1 MSQQYQVLA
10 RKYRPKNFH
19 ELVGQS
25 HVSKALINAIDHNR
39 LHHAYLFTGT
49 RGVGKTTIARIL
61 SKCLN
66 CETGVTSTPCG
77 VCSSCVAIDQGRYID
92 LIEIDAASRTKVED
106 TRELID
112 NVAYAPTQGRY
123 KVYLIDEV
131 HMLSTHSFNA
141 LLKTLEEPPAHVKF
155 LLATTDPQKLPITI
169 ISRCLQFV
177 LRPLPQQ
184 AISEHLANLLTLEGV
199 NYTQPALWQLAN
211 AAKGSLRDALSLTDQ
226 AIAFGEGTLTDET
239 VNDMLGLI
247 DSADLVSLLLDIYQ
261 GNTEAVSA
269 HIEQMRAQ
277 MVDAGSMFDGLAE
290 LLHQIAM
297 LQLLPNVA
305 LNVNDK
311 QANQI
316 KRLASIIGPDV
327 LQLYYQIVI
336 QGREQIKLANTPLQ
350 ALEMC
355 LLRLL
360 AFRPLAINEVPMPTA
375 MPTQAQPDNTVSI
388 PQPQSDLQPQSE
400 NSSSEIEPQSGLRN
414 DNESEMGTELQS
426 VNEPESE
433 AENFNLQDD
442 VIEDTDLIET
452 VEDSNQPNTLTFDQ
466 QPAESTIEHN
476 DSVIEDSDNG
486 FDNALPDLTSDVQID
501 PETEMPN
508 QKEISTPSQADS
520 ERQSIT
526 VQGTNVHP
534 DTIIEAEVNTIQG
547 KDSIKTE
554 NNNSDSHSN
563 FELNTL
569 FETKSGLKSPVSHN
583 KADTIPSEDAKSSG
597 IISEQQSSIKLNETN
612 VNQDQSISTSTLN
625 HPAENEKISKFSAE
639 DPRSLLKCAPVEL
652 IGEWTPEKWDYWLQ
666 TARESGT
673 LAYDQLAMARQ
684 GVMTG
689 QISGKSVF
697 KVAFD
702 TKNMHSIFN
711 HLANHLGD
719 QFGAEVSIEVDTL
732 LASNYE
738 DLLPQNRQK
747 LREVKAKDSAK
758 ELIIQSPVM
767 QRLIHDSKGEIT
779 HLRLLDDTE

>member
-19 ELVGQS
+19 ELVGQT

-77 VCSSCVAIDQGRYID
+77 VCSSCVAIDQGRFID

-112 NVAYAPTQGRY
+112 NVPYAPTQGRY

-141 LLKTLEEPPAHVKF
+141 LLKTLEEPPSHVKF

-184 AISEHLANLLTLEGV
+184 ALSDHIANLLTQEGIAF
-199 NYTQPALWQLAN
+199 TQPALWQLAN
-211 AAKGSLRDALSLTDQ
+211 AAKGSVRDALSLTDQ
-226 AIAFGEGTLTDET
+226 AIAFGQGALTDET

-247 DSADLVSLLLDIYQ
+247 DNADLVQLLLDIYQ
-261 GNTEAVSA
+261 GDTESVSA

-297 LQLLPNVA
+297 VQLLPSVA

-311 QANQI
+311 QADQI
-316 KRLASIIGPDV
+316 KQLANIISADV
-327 LQLYYQIVI
+327 LQLYYQIII

-360 AFRPLAINEVPMPTA
+360 AFRPLAINEVPTP
-375 MPTQAQPDNTVSI
+375 TVSDSSPI
-388 PQPQSDLQPQSE
+388 AVAESTNQAATSQQAEPEVEVSDPKPLAQE
-400 NSSSEIEPQSGLRN
+400 MNADITNE
-414 DNESEMGTELQS
+414 DNESALA
-426 VNEPESE
+426 V
-433 AENFNLQDD
+433 
-442 VIEDTDLIET
+442 ET
-452 VEDSNQPNTLTFDQ
+452 
-466 QPAESTIEHN
+466 
-476 DSVIEDSDNG
+476 
-486 FDNALPDLTSDVQID
+486 
-501 PETEMPN
+501 
-508 QKEISTPSQADS
+508 
-520 ERQSIT
+520 
-526 VQGTNVHP
+526 
-534 DTIIEAEVNTIQG
+534 EAEVATNTETAIDAPAP
-547 KDSIKTE
+547 DSLVANSIDQTDNYEDNLNYVSSLDSGSGQVE
-554 NNNSDSHSN
+554 NNLPNLEDSAKSNTDNIDFESDSQ
-563 FELNTL
+563 LNPL
-569 FETKSGLKSPVSHN
+569 FTDQSHLKSPVSHN
-583 KADTIPSEDAKSSG
+583 NTDSIQSVDAESDGITIEQQAFLETNENPSEPSQALSTSPT
-597 IISEQQSSIKLNETN
+597 EQSSKSEINSPLS
-612 VNQDQSISTSTLN
+612 D
-625 HPAENEKISKFSAE
+625 E

-652 IGEWTPEKWDYWLQ
+652 VGEWTPEKWDYWLQ
-666 TARESGT
+666 TARESGA

-689 QISGKSVF
+689 EISGESVF

-702 TKNMHSIFN
+702 TKNMQSIFK
-711 HLANHLGD
+711 HLANHLNQ
-719 QFGAEVSIEVDTL
+719 QFGAQVSIAVDTSL
-732 LASNYE
+732 NSDNE
-738 DLLPQNRQK
+738 DFLPQNRQK
-747 LREVKAKDSAK
+747 LREVKAKDYAK
-758 ELIIQSPVM
+758 QLLTNSPVM
-767 QRLIHDSKGEIT
+767 QRLIHDFKGEIVN
-779 HLRLLDDTE
+779 LKLLTDVE

>member
-19 ELVGQS
+19 ELVGQT
-25 HVSKALINAIDHNR
+25 HVPKALINAIDHNR

-77 VCSSCVAIDQGRYID
+77 VCSSCVAIDQGRFID

-112 NVAYAPTQGRY
+112 NVPYAPTQGRY

-141 LLKTLEEPPAHVKF
+141 LLKTLEEPPSHVKF

-184 AISEHLANLLTLEGV
+184 ALSDHIANLLTQEGIAF
-199 NYTQPALWQLAN
+199 TQPALWQLAN
-211 AAKGSLRDALSLTDQ
+211 AAKGSVRDALSLTDQ
-226 AIAFGEGTLTDET
+226 AIAFGQGALTDET

-247 DSADLVSLLLDIYQ
+247 DNADLVQLLLDIYQ
-261 GNTEAVSA
+261 GDTESVSA

-297 LQLLPNVA
+297 VQLLPSVA

-311 QANQI
+311 QAHQI
-316 KRLASIIGPDV
+316 KQLANIISADV
-327 LQLYYQIVI
+327 LQLYYQIII

-360 AFRPLAINEVPMPTA
+360 AFRPLAINEVPTP
-375 MPTQAQPDNTVSI
+375 TVSDSPPI
-388 PQPQSDLQPQSE
+388 TVAE
-400 NSSSEIEPQSGLRN
+400 SSSQAATSQQAEPEAEVSDPKPLAEEMSADITNG
-414 DNESEMGTELQS
+414 DNESALA
-426 VNEPESE
+426 V
-433 AENFNLQDD
+433 
-442 VIEDTDLIET
+442 ET
-452 VEDSNQPNTLTFDQ
+452 
-466 QPAESTIEHN
+466 
-476 DSVIEDSDNG
+476 
-486 FDNALPDLTSDVQID
+486 
-501 PETEMPN
+501 
-508 QKEISTPSQADS
+508 
-520 ERQSIT
+520 
-526 VQGTNVHP
+526 
-534 DTIIEAEVNTIQG
+534 EAEVPTNTEMAIDAPTPDSLVA
-547 KDSIKTE
+547 DSIDQTE
-554 NNNSDSHSN
+554 NYEDNLNYVSSLDSGSGQVENNLPNLEDSAKSNTDNIDFESDSQ
-563 FELNTL
+563 LNPL
-569 FETKSGLKSPVSHN
+569 FTDQSHLKSPVSHN
-583 KADTIPSEDAKSSG
+583 NTDSIQSVDAESDGITIEQQAFLETNENPSEPSQA
-597 IISEQQSSIKLNETN
+597 L
-612 VNQDQSISTSTLN
+612 STSPPELS
-625 HPAENEKISKFSAE
+625 SKSEINSPLSDE

-652 IGEWTPEKWDYWLQ
+652 VGEWTPEKWDYWLQ
-666 TARESGT
+666 TARESGA

-689 QISGKSVF
+689 EISGESVF

-702 TKNMHSIFN
+702 TKNMQSIFK
-711 HLANHLGD
+711 HLANHLNQ
-719 QFGAEVSIEVDTL
+719 QFGAQVSIAVDTSL
-732 LASNYE
+732 NSGNE
-738 DLLPQNRQK
+738 DFLPQNRQK
-747 LREVKAKDSAK
+747 LREVKAKDYAK
-758 ELIIQSPVM
+758 QLLTNSPVM
-767 QRLIHDSKGEIT
+767 QRLIHDFKGEIVN
-779 HLRLLDDTE
+779 LKLLTDVE

>member
-66 CETGVTSTPCG
+66 CETGITSTPCG
-77 VCSSCVAIDQGRYID
+77 VCSSCVAIDQGRFID

-112 NVAYAPTQGRY
+112 NVPYAPTQGRF

-141 LLKTLEEPPAHVKF
+141 LLKTLEEPPSHVKF

-184 AISEHLANLLTLEGV
+184 AITDHLSHLLTLEGV
-199 NYTQPALWQLAN
+199 DYTQPALWQLAN
-211 AAKGSLRDALSLTDQ
+211 AAKGSVRDALSLTDQ
-226 AIAFGEGTLTDET
+226 AIAFGQGQLTDET

-311 QANQI
+311 QAEQI
-316 KRLASIIGPDV
+316 NRLAHTIGSDV

-360 AFRPLAINEVPMPTA
+360 AFRPLAVNEVPI
-375 MPTQAQPDNTVSI
+375 V
-388 PQPQSDLQPQSE
+388 PQSQP
-400 NSSSEIEPQSGLRN
+400 
-414 DNESEMGTELQS
+414 
-426 VNEPESE
+426 V
-433 AENFNLQDD
+433 A
-442 VIEDTDLIET
+442 
-452 VEDSNQPNTLTFDQ
+452 
-466 QPAESTIEHN
+466 
-476 DSVIEDSDNG
+476 
-486 FDNALPDLTSDVQID
+486 
-501 PETEMPN
+501 
-508 QKEISTPSQADS
+508 
-520 ERQSIT
+520 
-526 VQGTNVHP
+526 
-534 DTIIEAEVNTIQG
+534 
-547 KDSIKTE
+547 
-554 NNNSDSHSN
+554 NSDSLSN
-563 FELNTL
+563 NSTVDSAATVPSNSTDLEADTLNTDSTDNIENTDINEDDEFGSQL
-569 FETKSGLKSPVSHN
+569 VEPQQEQSSQSSVGSVELISDIDITNNRPENDYQSFDQDKNIKDGSTSALPSSGTVTAN
-583 KADTIPSEDAKSSG
+583 FDNENEQKSSG
-597 IISEQQSSIKLNETN
+597 IEQKNEQLSEEQNSGSVSELATSPLSVSENDLQSPPSQTSTDIFDSNLDDIKSVSENADVGGIKLEQQALEKS
-612 VNQDQSISTSTLN
+612 NQLKATTEPEQIP
-625 HPAENEKISKFSAE
+625 PASE
-639 DPRSLLKCAPVEL
+639 DPRSLLKCTPVEL
-652 IGEWTPEKWDYWLQ
+652 VGEWSPEKWDYWLQ
-666 TARESGT
+666 TARDSGA
-673 LAYDQLAMARQ
+673 LAFDQLAMARQ

-689 QISGKSVF
+689 QISGQSVF

-702 TKNMHSIFN
+702 TKNMQGIFR
-711 HLANHLGD
+711 HLADHLGE
-719 QFGAEVSIEVDTL
+719 QFGAEVSIAVDTSL
-732 LASNYE
+732 NSDCE
-738 DLLPQNRQK
+738 DLLPQSRQK
-747 LREVKAKDSAK
+747 QREVNAKNLAK
-758 ELIIQSPVM
+758 NLIIKSPVM
-767 QRLIHDSKGEIT
+767 QRLIHDSKGQIS
-779 HLRLLDDTE
+779 HLKLLDDTE

>member
-1 MSQQYQVLA
+1 MTQQYQVLA

-66 CETGVTSTPCG
+66 CETGITSTPCG
-77 VCSSCVAIDQGRYID
+77 VCSSCVAIDQGRFID

-112 NVAYAPTQGRY
+112 NVPYAPTQGRY

-141 LLKTLEEPPAHVKF
+141 LLKTLEEPPSHVKF

-184 AISEHLANLLTLEGV
+184 ALSDHIANLLTQEGITF
-199 NYTQPALWQLAN
+199 TQPALWQLAN
-211 AAKGSLRDALSLTDQ
+211 AAKGSVRDALSLTDQ
-226 AIAFGEGTLTDET
+226 AIAFGQGALTDET

-247 DSADLVSLLLDIYQ
+247 DNADLVQLLLDIYQ
-261 GNTEAVSA
+261 GETELVSA

-297 LQLLPNVA
+297 AQLLPNVA

-311 QANQI
+311 QAAQI
-316 KRLASIIGPDV
+316 QQLANTISADV
-327 LQLYYQIVI
+327 LQLYYQIII

-360 AFRPLAINEVPMPTA
+360 AFRPLAINEVPTTSNPQPVLTVTPETA
-375 MPTQAQPDNTVSI
+375 EPQQARPDNFDQKAADQDVGVDTGIDNVQANKSSEKPEADTAIETEMEVSTNTDLAADPSTTQSLASNNVTQAENQADNSNNPGSESGGMENNFQELDSSTDDINSESDS
-388 PQPQSDLQPQSE
+388 QLSALFTDKSDLK
-400 NSSSEIEPQSGLRN
+400 SSASYN
-414 DNESEMGTELQS
+414 NT
-426 VNEPESE
+426 
-433 AENFNLQDD
+433 D
-442 VIEDTDLIET
+442 VIESVDTKSEGITIEQQESFETSEPHSDQSQDLPPSQI
-452 VEDSNQPNTLTFDQ
+452 D
-466 QPAESTIEHN
+466 QPAKS
-476 DSVIEDSDNG
+476 
-486 FDNALPDLTSDVQID
+486 
-501 PETEMPN
+501 
-508 QKEISTPSQADS
+508 EINPQLSAD
-520 ERQSIT
+520 
-526 VQGTNVHP
+526 
-534 DTIIEAEVNTIQG
+534 
-547 KDSIKTE
+547 
-554 NNNSDSHSN
+554 
-563 FELNTL
+563 
-569 FETKSGLKSPVSHN
+569 
-583 KADTIPSEDAKSSG
+583 
-597 IISEQQSSIKLNETN
+597 
-612 VNQDQSISTSTLN
+612 
-625 HPAENEKISKFSAE
+625 
-639 DPRSLLKCAPVEL
+639 DPRLLLKCAPIEL
-652 IGEWTPEKWDYWLQ
+652 VGQWTPEKWDYWLQ
-666 TARESGT
+666 TARESGA

-689 QISGKSVF
+689 EISGESVF

-702 TKNMHSIFN
+702 TKNMQSIFK
-711 HLANHLGD
+711 HLANHLD
-719 QFGAEVSIEVDTL
+719 QQFGAQVSIAVDTSL
-732 LASNYE
+732 NSDNE
-738 DLLPQNRQK
+738 GLLPQNRQK
-747 LREVKAKDSAK
+747 LREVQAKDYAK
-758 ELIIQSPVM
+758 QLLTQSPVM
-767 QRLIHDSKGEIT
+767 QSLIHDFKGEIVN
-779 HLRLLDDTE
+779 LKLLTDTE

>member
-19 ELVGQS
+19 ELVGQT

-77 VCSSCVAIDQGRYID
+77 VCSSCVAIDQGRFID
-92 LIEIDAASRTKVED
+92 LIEIDAASSTKVED

-112 NVAYAPTQGRY
+112 NVPYAPTQGRY

-141 LLKTLEEPPAHVKF
+141 LLKTLEEPPSHVKF

-184 AISEHLANLLTLEGV
+184 ALSDHIANLLTQEGIAF
-199 NYTQPALWQLAN
+199 TQPALWQLAN
-211 AAKGSLRDALSLTDQ
+211 AAKGSVRDALSLTDQ
-226 AIAFGEGTLTDET
+226 AIAFGQGALTDET

-247 DSADLVSLLLDIYQ
+247 DNVDLVQLLLDIYQ
-261 GNTEAVSA
+261 GDTESVSA

-297 LQLLPNVA
+297 VQLLPSVA

-311 QANQI
+311 QAHQI
-316 KRLASIIGPDV
+316 KQLANIISADV
-327 LQLYYQIVI
+327 LQLYYQIII

-360 AFRPLAINEVPMPTA
+360 AFRPLAINEVPTP
-375 MPTQAQPDNTVSI
+375 TVSDSPPI
-388 PQPQSDLQPQSE
+388 TVAE
-400 NSSSEIEPQSGLRN
+400 SSSQAATSQQAEPEAEVSDPKPLAEEMSADITNG
-414 DNESEMGTELQS
+414 DNESALA
-426 VNEPESE
+426 V
-433 AENFNLQDD
+433 
-442 VIEDTDLIET
+442 ET
-452 VEDSNQPNTLTFDQ
+452 
-466 QPAESTIEHN
+466 
-476 DSVIEDSDNG
+476 
-486 FDNALPDLTSDVQID
+486 
-501 PETEMPN
+501 
-508 QKEISTPSQADS
+508 
-520 ERQSIT
+520 
-526 VQGTNVHP
+526 
-534 DTIIEAEVNTIQG
+534 EAEVPTNTEMAIDAPTPDSLVA
-547 KDSIKTE
+547 DSIDQTE
-554 NNNSDSHSN
+554 NYEDNLNYVSSLDSGSGQVENNLPNLEDSAKSNTDNIDFESDSQ
-563 FELNTL
+563 LNPL
-569 FETKSGLKSPVSHN
+569 FTDQSHLKSPVSHN
-583 KADTIPSEDAKSSG
+583 NTDSIQSVDAESDGITIEQQAFLETNENPSEPSQALSTSPP
-597 IISEQQSSIKLNETN
+597 EQSSKSEINSPLS
-612 VNQDQSISTSTLN
+612 D
-625 HPAENEKISKFSAE
+625 E

-652 IGEWTPEKWDYWLQ
+652 VGEWTPEKWDYWLQ
-666 TARESGT
+666 TARESGA

-689 QISGKSVF
+689 EISGESVF

-702 TKNMHSIFN
+702 TKNMQSIFK
-711 HLANHLGD
+711 HLANHLNQ
-719 QFGAEVSIEVDTL
+719 QFGAQVSIAVDTSL
-732 LASNYE
+732 NSGNE
-738 DLLPQNRQK
+738 DFLPQNRQK
-747 LREVKAKDSAK
+747 LREVKAKDYAK
-758 ELIIQSPVM
+758 QLLTNSPVM
-767 QRLIHDSKGEIT
+767 QRLIHDFKGEIVN
-779 HLRLLDDTE
+779 LKLLTDVE

>member
-19 ELVGQS
+19 ELVGQT

-66 CETGVTSTPCG
+66 CETGITSTPCG
-77 VCSSCVAIDQGRYID
+77 VCSSCVAIDQGRFID

-112 NVAYAPTQGRY
+112 NVPYAPTQGRY

-141 LLKTLEEPPAHVKF
+141 LLKTLEEPPSHVKF

-184 AISEHLANLLTLEGV
+184 ALSDHIANLLTQEGIAF
-199 NYTQPALWQLAN
+199 TQPALWQLAN
-211 AAKGSLRDALSLTDQ
+211 AAKGSVRDALSLTDQ
-226 AIAFGEGTLTDET
+226 AIAFGQGALTDET

-247 DSADLVSLLLDIYQ
+247 DNADLVQLLLDIYQ
-261 GNTEAVSA
+261 GDTESVSA

-297 LQLLPNVA
+297 VQLLPSVA

-311 QANQI
+311 QADQI
-316 KRLASIIGPDV
+316 KQLANIISADV
-327 LQLYYQIVI
+327 LQLYYQIII

-360 AFRPLAINEVPMPTA
+360 AFRPLAINEVPTPKVSDS
-375 MPTQAQPDNTVSI
+375 PPITVS
-388 PQPQSDLQPQSE
+388 E
-400 NSSSEIEPQSGLRN
+400 SSSQVATSQQAEPEVEVFDPKPMAEEMN
-414 DNESEMGTELQS
+414 ADITNEDNESALA
-426 VNEPESE
+426 V
-433 AENFNLQDD
+433 
-442 VIEDTDLIET
+442 ET
-452 VEDSNQPNTLTFDQ
+452 
-466 QPAESTIEHN
+466 
-476 DSVIEDSDNG
+476 
-486 FDNALPDLTSDVQID
+486 
-501 PETEMPN
+501 
-508 QKEISTPSQADS
+508 
-520 ERQSIT
+520 
-526 VQGTNVHP
+526 
-534 DTIIEAEVNTIQG
+534 EAEVAIDTQMPIDAPTPG
-547 KDSIKTE
+547 SLVADSINQIDNYEDNLNYVSSLDSGSGQVE
-554 NNNSDSHSN
+554 NDLPNLEDSAKSNTDNIEFESDSQ
-563 FELNTL
+563 LNPL
-569 FETKSGLKSPVSHN
+569 FTDQSHLKSPVSHN
-583 KADTIPSEDAKSSG
+583 NTDSIQSVDAESDGITIEQQAFLETNEDPSEPSQALSTSPT
-597 IISEQQSSIKLNETN
+597 EQSSKSEINSPLS
-612 VNQDQSISTSTLN
+612 D
-625 HPAENEKISKFSAE
+625 E

-652 IGEWTPEKWDYWLQ
+652 VGEWTPEKWDYWLQ
-666 TARESGT
+666 TARESGA

-689 QISGKSVF
+689 EISGESVF

-702 TKNMHSIFN
+702 TKNMQSIFK
-711 HLANHLGD
+711 HLANHLNQ
-719 QFGAEVSIEVDTL
+719 QFGAQVSIAVDTSL
-732 LASNYE
+732 NSDNE
-738 DLLPQNRQK
+738 DFLPQNRQK
-747 LREVKAKDSAK
+747 LREVKAKDYAK
-758 ELIIQSPVM
+758 QLLTNSPVM
-767 QRLIHDSKGEIT
+767 QRLLHDFKGEIVN
-779 HLRLLDDTE
+779 LKLLTDVE

>member
-19 ELVGQS
+19 ELVGQT

-77 VCSSCVAIDQGRYID
+77 VCSSCVAIDQGRFID

-112 NVAYAPTQGRY
+112 NVPYAPTQGRY

-141 LLKTLEEPPAHVKF
+141 LLKTLEEPPSHVKF

-184 AISEHLANLLTLEGV
+184 ALSDHIANLLTQEGIAF
-199 NYTQPALWQLAN
+199 TQPALWQLAN
-211 AAKGSLRDALSLTDQ
+211 AAKGSVRDALSLTDQ
-226 AIAFGEGTLTDET
+226 AIAFGQGALTDET

-247 DSADLVSLLLDIYQ
+247 DNADLVQLLLDIYQ
-261 GNTEAVSA
+261 GDTESVSA

-297 LQLLPNVA
+297 VQLLPSVT

-311 QANQI
+311 QADQI
-316 KRLASIIGPDV
+316 KQLANIISADV
-327 LQLYYQIVI
+327 LQLYYQIII

-360 AFRPLAINEVPMPTA
+360 AFRPLAINEVPTP
-375 MPTQAQPDNTVSI
+375 TVS
-388 PQPQSDLQPQSE
+388 
-400 NSSSEIEPQSGLRN
+400 
-414 DNESEMGTELQS
+414 
-426 VNEPESE
+426 
-433 AENFNLQDD
+433 
-442 VIEDTDLIET
+442 
-452 VEDSNQPNTLTFDQ
+452 DS
-466 QPAESTIEHN
+466 
-476 DSVIEDSDNG
+476 
-486 FDNALPDLTSDVQID
+486 
-501 PETEMPN
+501 
-508 QKEISTPSQADS
+508 
-520 ERQSIT
+520 QSIT
-526 VQGTNVHP
+526 VAESSNQEATSQHAEP
-534 DTIIEAEVNTIQG
+534 EAEVSNPKPMAQEMNADITNEDNESALAVKTEAEVAFDTQMAIDAPTPNSLVA
-547 KDSIKTE
+547 DSIDQTDNYEDNLNYVSSLDSGSGQVEKNLPNLEDSAKSNTDNIDFE
-554 NNNSDSHSN
+554 SDSQ
-563 FELNTL
+563 LNPL
-569 FETKSGLKSPVSHN
+569 FTDQSHLKSPVSHN
-583 KADTIPSEDAKSSG
+583 NTDSIQSVDAESDSITIEQQAFLETNEKPSEPSQAVSTSPT
-597 IISEQQSSIKLNETN
+597 EQSSKSEINSPLS
-612 VNQDQSISTSTLN
+612 D
-625 HPAENEKISKFSAE
+625 E

-652 IGEWTPEKWDYWLQ
+652 VGEWTPEKWDYWLQ
-666 TARESGT
+666 TARESGA

-689 QISGKSVF
+689 EISGESVF

-702 TKNMHSIFN
+702 TKNMQSIFK
-711 HLANHLGD
+711 HLANHLNQ
-719 QFGAEVSIEVDTL
+719 QFGAQVSIAVDTSL
-732 LASNYE
+732 NSDNE
-738 DLLPQNRQK
+738 DFLPQNRQK
-747 LREVKAKDSAK
+747 LREVKAKDYAK
-758 ELIIQSPVM
+758 QLLTNSPVM
-767 QRLIHDSKGEIT
+767 QRLIHDFKGEIVN
-779 HLRLLDDTE
+779 LKLLTDVE

>member
-1 MSQQYQVLA
+1 M
-10 RKYRPKNFH
+10 
-19 ELVGQS
+19 
-25 HVSKALINAIDHNR
+25 
-39 LHHAYLFTGT
+39 
-49 RGVGKTTIARIL
+49 
-61 SKCLN
+61 
-66 CETGVTSTPCG
+66 
-77 VCSSCVAIDQGRYID
+77 
-92 LIEIDAASRTKVED
+92 
-106 TRELID
+106 
-112 NVAYAPTQGRY
+112 
-123 KVYLIDEV
+123 
-131 HMLSTHSFNA
+131 
-141 LLKTLEEPPAHVKF
+141 
-155 LLATTDPQKLPITI
+155 
-169 ISRCLQFV
+169 
-177 LRPLPQQ
+177 
-184 AISEHLANLLTLEGV
+184 
-199 NYTQPALWQLAN
+199 
-211 AAKGSLRDALSLTDQ
+211 
-226 AIAFGEGTLTDET
+226 
-239 VNDMLGLI
+239 
-247 DSADLVSLLLDIYQ
+247 
-261 GNTEAVSA
+261 
-269 HIEQMRAQ
+269 
-277 MVDAGSMFDGLAE
+277 
-290 LLHQIAM
+290 
-297 LQLLPNVA
+297 
-305 LNVNDK
+305 
-311 QANQI
+311 
-316 KRLASIIGPDV
+316 
-327 LQLYYQIVI
+327 
-336 QGREQIKLANTPLQ
+336 
-350 ALEMC
+350 
-355 LLRLL
+355 
-360 AFRPLAINEVPMPTA
+360 
-375 MPTQAQPDNTVSI
+375 
-388 PQPQSDLQPQSE
+388 
-400 NSSSEIEPQSGLRN
+400 
-414 DNESEMGTELQS
+414 
-426 VNEPESE
+426 
-433 AENFNLQDD
+433 
-442 VIEDTDLIET
+442 
-452 VEDSNQPNTLTFDQ
+452 TFDQ

-569 FETKSGLKSPVSHN
+569 FETKSGLKSSVSHG

-597 IISEQQSSIKLNETN
+597 IISEQQASIELNETN

>member
-19 ELVGQS
+19 ELVGQT

-66 CETGVTSTPCG
+66 CETGITSTPCG
-77 VCSSCVAIDQGRYID
+77 VCSSCVAIDQGRFID

-112 NVAYAPTQGRY
+112 NVPYAPTQGRY

-141 LLKTLEEPPAHVKF
+141 LLKTLEEPPSHVKF

-184 AISEHLANLLTLEGV
+184 ALSDHIANLLTQEGIAF
-199 NYTQPALWQLAN
+199 TQPALWQLAN
-211 AAKGSLRDALSLTDQ
+211 AAKGSVRDALSLTDQ
-226 AIAFGEGTLTDET
+226 AIAFGQGALTDET

-247 DSADLVSLLLDIYQ
+247 DNADLVQLLLDIYQ
-261 GNTEAVSA
+261 GDTESVSA

-297 LQLLPNVA
+297 VQLLPSVA

-311 QANQI
+311 QADQI
-316 KRLASIIGPDV
+316 KQLANIISADV
-327 LQLYYQIVI
+327 LQLYYQIII

-360 AFRPLAINEVPMPTA
+360 AFRPLAINEVPTPKVSDS
-375 MPTQAQPDNTVSI
+375 PPITVS
-388 PQPQSDLQPQSE
+388 E
-400 NSSSEIEPQSGLRN
+400 SSSQVATSQQAEPEVEVFDPKPMAEEMN
-414 DNESEMGTELQS
+414 ADITNEDNESALA
-426 VNEPESE
+426 V
-433 AENFNLQDD
+433 
-442 VIEDTDLIET
+442 ET
-452 VEDSNQPNTLTFDQ
+452 
-466 QPAESTIEHN
+466 
-476 DSVIEDSDNG
+476 
-486 FDNALPDLTSDVQID
+486 
-501 PETEMPN
+501 
-508 QKEISTPSQADS
+508 
-520 ERQSIT
+520 
-526 VQGTNVHP
+526 
-534 DTIIEAEVNTIQG
+534 EAEVAIDTQMPIDAPTPG
-547 KDSIKTE
+547 SLVADSINQIDNYEDNLNYVSSLDSGSGQVE
-554 NNNSDSHSN
+554 NNLPNLEDSAKSNTDNIDFESDSQ
-563 FELNTL
+563 LNPL
-569 FETKSGLKSPVSHN
+569 FTDQSHLKSPVSHN
-583 KADTIPSEDAKSSG
+583 NTDSIQSVDAESDGITIEQQAFLETNEDPSEPSQALSTSPT
-597 IISEQQSSIKLNETN
+597 EQSSKSEINSPLS
-612 VNQDQSISTSTLN
+612 D
-625 HPAENEKISKFSAE
+625 E

-652 IGEWTPEKWDYWLQ
+652 VGEWTPEKWDYWLQ
-666 TARESGT
+666 TARESGA

-689 QISGKSVF
+689 EISGESVF

-702 TKNMHSIFN
+702 TKNMQSIFK
-711 HLANHLGD
+711 HLANHLNQ
-719 QFGAEVSIEVDTL
+719 QFGAQVSIAVDTSL
-732 LASNYE
+732 NSDNE
-738 DLLPQNRQK
+738 DFLPQNRQK
-747 LREVKAKDSAK
+747 LREVKAKDYAK
-758 ELIIQSPVM
+758 QLLTNSPVM
-767 QRLIHDSKGEIT
+767 QRLLHDFKGEIVN
-779 HLRLLDDTE
+779 LKLLTDVE

>member
-1 MSQQYQVLA
+1 MPQQYQVLA

-77 VCSSCVAIDQGRYID
+77 VCSSCVAIDQGRFID

-112 NVAYAPTQGRY
+112 NVPYAPTQGRY

-184 AISEHLANLLTLEGV
+184 AISEHIGNLLTLEGI

-211 AAKGSLRDALSLTDQ
+211 AAKGSVRDALSLTDQ
-226 AIAFGEGTLTDET
+226 AIAFGQGELTDET

-247 DSADLVSLLLDIYQ
+247 DNADLVMLLLDIYH
-261 GNTEAVSA
+261 GNTEAVA
-269 HIEQMRAQ
+269 THIEQMRAQ

-290 LLHQIAM
+290 LLHQVAM

-305 LNVNDK
+305 LDVNDK
-311 QANQI
+311 QAEQI
-316 KRLASIIGPDV
+316 KHLANSIGADV
-327 LQLYYQIVI
+327 LQLYYQIVT

-360 AFRPLAINEVPMPTA
+360 AFRPLAINEVPIHSQTQTVLQSTDDKTLVDDTLEEQHPDTSQQVQSEHSTPNTSRLATTNEDEIDPPFIEDDSIAVSSELDIAVSDNTQINEVDTEDYGHNQKKAEQQSDFAEIVQGSESQPEFITKQQLSEPPTA
-375 MPTQAQPDNTVSI
+375 FNEMTESFALAEAEAREQESRQEVAIHPVTSKDKAGEDDS
-388 PQPQSDLQPQSE
+388 QS
-400 NSSSEIEPQSGLRN
+400 NSSSMPIPA
-414 DNESEMGTELQS
+414 SEVPLS
-426 VNEPESE
+426 P
-433 AENFNLQDD
+433 
-442 VIEDTDLIET
+442 I
-452 VEDSNQPNTLTFDQ
+452 
-466 QPAESTIEHN
+466 
-476 DSVIEDSDNG
+476 
-486 FDNALPDLTSDVQID
+486 
-501 PETEMPN
+501 
-508 QKEISTPSQADS
+508 AD
-520 ERQSIT
+520 
-526 VQGTNVHP
+526 
-534 DTIIEAEVNTIQG
+534 
-547 KDSIKTE
+547 
-554 NNNSDSHSN
+554 
-563 FELNTL
+563 
-569 FETKSGLKSPVSHN
+569 
-583 KADTIPSEDAKSSG
+583 
-597 IISEQQSSIKLNETN
+597 
-612 VNQDQSISTSTLN
+612 
-625 HPAENEKISKFSAE
+625 E
-639 DPRSLLKCAPVEL
+639 DPRILLKCPPMDLE
-652 IGEWTPEKWDYWLQ
+652 GDWTPEKWDYWLQ
-666 TARESGT
+666 SARESAT
-673 LAYDQLAMARQ
+673 LGHDQLAMARQ

-689 QISGKSVF
+689 SIAGKSVF

-702 TKNMHSIFN
+702 TKNMQSIFK
-711 HLANHLGD
+711 HLANHLGE
-719 QFGAEVSIEVDTL
+719 QFGAEVSIEVDPSLT
-732 LASNYE
+732 SDNE

-747 LREVKAKDSAK
+747 LRQIKAEDSAK
-758 ELIIQSPVM
+758 KLITQSLVM
-767 QRLIHDSKGEIT
+767 QRLIHDSRGEIV
-779 HLRLLDDTE
+779 HLRLLTDSD

>member
-19 ELVGQS
+19 ELVGQT

-77 VCSSCVAIDQGRYID
+77 VCSSCVAIDQGRFID

-112 NVAYAPTQGRY
+112 NVPYAPTQGRY

-141 LLKTLEEPPAHVKF
+141 LLKTLEEPPSHVKF

-184 AISEHLANLLTLEGV
+184 ALSDHIANLLTQEGIGF
-199 NYTQPALWQLAN
+199 TQPALWQLAN
-211 AAKGSLRDALSLTDQ
+211 AAKGSVRDALSLTDQ
-226 AIAFGEGTLTDET
+226 AIAFGQGALTDET

-247 DSADLVSLLLDIYQ
+247 DNADLVQLLLDIYQ
-261 GNTEAVSA
+261 GDTESVSA

-297 LQLLPNVA
+297 VQLLPSVA

-316 KRLASIIGPDV
+316 KQLANIISADV
-327 LQLYYQIVI
+327 LQLYYQIII

-360 AFRPLAINEVPMPTA
+360 AFRPLAINEVPTPTISDSQPITIVA
-375 MPTQAQPDNTVSI
+375 ESSNQVATSQQAEPETEAPD
-388 PQPQSDLQPQSE
+388 PKPLAE
-400 NSSSEIEPQSGLRN
+400 EINAEIHNQ
-414 DNESEMGTELQS
+414 DNESVLAVETEVEVAIDTEMAIDAPTPDSLVADSIDQTENYEDNLNYVSSLDSGSGQ
-426 VNEPESE
+426 V
-433 AENFNLQDD
+433 ENNLPN
-442 VIEDTDLIET
+442 L
-452 VEDSNQPNTLTFDQ
+452 EDSAKSNT
-466 QPAESTIEHN
+466 
-476 DSVIEDSDNG
+476 DN
-486 FDNALPDLTSDVQID
+486 ID
-501 PETEMPN
+501 FE
-508 QKEISTPSQADS
+508 
-520 ERQSIT
+520 
-526 VQGTNVHP
+526 
-534 DTIIEAEVNTIQG
+534 
-547 KDSIKTE
+547 
-554 NNNSDSHSN
+554 SDSQ
-563 FELNTL
+563 LNPL
-569 FETKSGLKSPVSHN
+569 FTDQSHLKSPVSHN
-583 KADTIPSEDAKSSG
+583 NTDSIQSVDAESDGITIEQQAFLETNETPSEPSQALSTSPT
-597 IISEQQSSIKLNETN
+597 EQSSKSEINSQLS
-612 VNQDQSISTSTLN
+612 D
-625 HPAENEKISKFSAE
+625 E

-652 IGEWTPEKWDYWLQ
+652 VGEWTPEKWDYWLQ
-666 TARESGT
+666 TARESGA

-689 QISGKSVF
+689 EISGESVF

-702 TKNMHSIFN
+702 TKNMQSIFK
-711 HLANHLGD
+711 HLASHLNQ
-719 QFGAEVSIEVDTL
+719 QFGAQVSIAVDTSL
-732 LASNYE
+732 NSDNE
-738 DLLPQNRQK
+738 DFLPQNRQK
-747 LREVKAKDSAK
+747 LREVKAKDYAK
-758 ELIIQSPVM
+758 QLLTNSPVM
-767 QRLIHDSKGEIT
+767 QRLIHDFKGEIVN
-779 HLRLLDDTE
+779 LKLLTDVE

>member
-19 ELVGQS
+19 ELVGQT

-77 VCSSCVAIDQGRYID
+77 VCSSCVAIDQGRFID

-112 NVAYAPTQGRY
+112 NVPYAPTQGRY

-141 LLKTLEEPPAHVKF
+141 LLKTLEEPPSHVKF

-184 AISEHLANLLTLEGV
+184 ALSDHIANLLTQEGIAF
-199 NYTQPALWQLAN
+199 TQPALWQLAN
-211 AAKGSLRDALSLTDQ
+211 AAKGSVRDALSLTDQ
-226 AIAFGEGTLTDET
+226 AIAFGQGALTDET

-247 DSADLVSLLLDIYQ
+247 DNADLVQLLLDIYQ
-261 GNTEAVSA
+261 GDTESVSA

-297 LQLLPNVA
+297 VQLLPSVA

-311 QANQI
+311 QAHQI
-316 KRLASIIGPDV
+316 KQLANIISADV
-327 LQLYYQIVI
+327 LQLYYQIII

-360 AFRPLAINEVPMPTA
+360 AFRPLAINEIPT
-375 MPTQAQPDNTVSI
+375 PTVSDSPPI
-388 PQPQSDLQPQSE
+388 TVAE
-400 NSSSEIEPQSGLRN
+400 SSSQAATSQQAEPEAEVSDPKPLAEEMSADITNG
-414 DNESEMGTELQS
+414 DNESALA
-426 VNEPESE
+426 V
-433 AENFNLQDD
+433 
-442 VIEDTDLIET
+442 ET
-452 VEDSNQPNTLTFDQ
+452 
-466 QPAESTIEHN
+466 
-476 DSVIEDSDNG
+476 
-486 FDNALPDLTSDVQID
+486 
-501 PETEMPN
+501 
-508 QKEISTPSQADS
+508 
-520 ERQSIT
+520 
-526 VQGTNVHP
+526 
-534 DTIIEAEVNTIQG
+534 EAEVPTNTEMAIDAPTPDSLVA
-547 KDSIKTE
+547 DSIDQTE
-554 NNNSDSHSN
+554 NYEDNLNYVSSLDSGSGQVENNLPNLEDSAKSNTDNIDFESDSQ
-563 FELNTL
+563 LNPL
-569 FETKSGLKSPVSHN
+569 FTDQSHLKSPVSHN
-583 KADTIPSEDAKSSG
+583 NTDSIQSVDAESDGITIEQQAFLETNENPSEPSQALSTSPP
-597 IISEQQSSIKLNETN
+597 EQSSKSEINSPLS
-612 VNQDQSISTSTLN
+612 D
-625 HPAENEKISKFSAE
+625 E

-652 IGEWTPEKWDYWLQ
+652 VGEWTPEKWDYWLQ
-666 TARESGT
+666 TARESGA

-689 QISGKSVF
+689 EISGESVF

-702 TKNMHSIFN
+702 TKNMQSIFK
-711 HLANHLGD
+711 HLANHLNQ
-719 QFGAEVSIEVDTL
+719 QFGAQVSIAVDTSL
-732 LASNYE
+732 NSGNE
-738 DLLPQNRQK
+738 DFLPQNRQK
-747 LREVKAKDSAK
+747 LREVKAKDYAK
-758 ELIIQSPVM
+758 QLLTNSPVM
-767 QRLIHDSKGEIT
+767 QRLIHDFKGEIVN
-779 HLRLLDDTE
+779 LKLLTDVE

>member
-19 ELVGQS
+19 ELVGQT

-66 CETGVTSTPCG
+66 CETGITSTPCG
-77 VCSSCVAIDQGRYID
+77 VCSSCVAIDQGRFID

-112 NVAYAPTQGRY
+112 NVPYAPTQGRY

-141 LLKTLEEPPAHVKF
+141 LLKTLEEPPSHVKF

-184 AISEHLANLLTLEGV
+184 ALSDHIANLLTQEGIAF
-199 NYTQPALWQLAN
+199 TQPALWQLAN
-211 AAKGSLRDALSLTDQ
+211 AAKGSVRDALSLTDQ
-226 AIAFGEGTLTDET
+226 AIAFGQGALTDET

-247 DSADLVSLLLDIYQ
+247 DNADLVQLLLDIYH
-261 GNTEAVSA
+261 GDTESVSA

-297 LQLLPNVA
+297 VQLLPSVA

-311 QANQI
+311 QADQI
-316 KRLASIIGPDV
+316 KQLANIINADV
-327 LQLYYQIVI
+327 LQLYYQIII

-360 AFRPLAINEVPMPTA
+360 AFRPLAINEVPTPTISDSQPITVA
-375 MPTQAQPDNTVSI
+375 ESRNQAAASQQAEPEAEVSD
-388 PQPQSDLQPQSE
+388 P
-400 NSSSEIEPQSGLRN
+400 EPLAQEMDTDITN
-414 DNESEMGTELQS
+414 EDNESVLAVETEVEVAIDTEMAIDAPTPDSLVADSIDQTENYEDNLNYVSSLDSGSGQ
-426 VNEPESE
+426 V
-433 AENFNLQDD
+433 ENNLPN
-442 VIEDTDLIET
+442 L
-452 VEDSNQPNTLTFDQ
+452 EDSAKSNT
-466 QPAESTIEHN
+466 
-476 DSVIEDSDNG
+476 DN
-486 FDNALPDLTSDVQID
+486 ID
-501 PETEMPN
+501 FE
-508 QKEISTPSQADS
+508 
-520 ERQSIT
+520 
-526 VQGTNVHP
+526 
-534 DTIIEAEVNTIQG
+534 
-547 KDSIKTE
+547 
-554 NNNSDSHSN
+554 SDSQ
-563 FELNTL
+563 LNPL
-569 FETKSGLKSPVSHN
+569 FTDQSHLKSPVSHN
-583 KADTIPSEDAKSSG
+583 NTDSIQSVDAESDGITIEQQAFLETNENPSEPSQALSTSPT
-597 IISEQQSSIKLNETN
+597 EQSSKSEINSPLS
-612 VNQDQSISTSTLN
+612 D
-625 HPAENEKISKFSAE
+625 E

-652 IGEWTPEKWDYWLQ
+652 VGEWTPEKWDYWLQ
-666 TARESGT
+666 TARESGA

-689 QISGKSVF
+689 EISGESVF

-702 TKNMHSIFN
+702 TKNMQSIFK
-711 HLANHLGD
+711 HLANHLNQ
-719 QFGAEVSIEVDTL
+719 QFGAQVSIAVDTSL
-732 LASNYE
+732 NSDNE
-738 DLLPQNRQK
+738 DFLPQNRQK
-747 LREVKAKDSAK
+747 LREVKAKDYAK
-758 ELIIQSPVM
+758 QLLTNSPVM
-767 QRLIHDSKGEIT
+767 QRLIHDFKGEIVN
-779 HLRLLDDTE
+779 LKLLTDVE

>member
-77 VCSSCVAIDQGRYID
+77 VCSSCVAIDQGRFID

-112 NVAYAPTQGRY
+112 NVPYAPTQGRY

-184 AISEHLANLLTLEGV
+184 ALSDHIANLLTQEGIGF
-199 NYTQPALWQLAN
+199 TQPALWQLAN
-211 AAKGSLRDALSLTDQ
+211 AAKGSVRDALSLTDQ
-226 AIAFGEGTLTDET
+226 AIAFGQGSLTDET

-247 DSADLVSLLLDIYQ
+247 DNADLVKLLLDIYQ
-261 GNTEAVSA
+261 GNTESVSV

-297 LQLLPNVA
+297 VQLLPNVA

-311 QANQI
+311 QAEQI
-316 KRLASIIGPDV
+316 KQLANTITADV
-327 LQLYYQIVI
+327 LQLYYQIII

-360 AFRPLAINEVPMPTA
+360 AFRPLAINEVPTVAEPQVAATTATIEPT
-375 MPTQAQPDNTVSI
+375 V
-388 PQPQSDLQPQSE
+388 PQQMEQTPQSE
-400 NSSSEIEPQSGLRN
+400 QQEQEIFEPQAPAVGEGVSDTPAHEAINEPPLAVETETKADENPNNYQDFAPSTAESLGSQEITQTEDYKQDLEGYGPESGNTETQIESL
-414 DNESEMGTELQS
+414 DNQIESDASNLTDTAKNNIDSESDSQLNALFTDKSDLKSLVPHRDTNPIQS
-426 VNEPESE
+426 V
-433 AENFNLQDD
+433 D
-442 VIEDTDLIET
+442 
-452 VEDSNQPNTLTFDQ
+452 
-466 QPAESTIEHN
+466 AESDGITAEQQTFLET
-476 DSVIEDSDNG
+476 SETSSD
-486 FDNALPDLTSDVQID
+486 Q
-501 PETEMPN
+501 N
-508 QKEISTPSQADS
+508 QAPSSPATN
-520 ERQSIT
+520 QS
-526 VQGTNVHP
+526 
-534 DTIIEAEVNTIQG
+534 
-547 KDSIKTE
+547 
-554 NNNSDSHSN
+554 
-563 FELNTL
+563 
-569 FETKSGLKSPVSHN
+569 
-583 KADTIPSEDAKSSG
+583 AKS
-597 IISEQQSSIKLNETN
+597 ETHS
-612 VNQDQSISTSTLN
+612 QL
-625 HPAENEKISKFSAE
+625 SAE
-639 DPRSLLKCAPVEL
+639 DPRSLLKCAPMEL
-652 IGEWTPEKWDYWLQ
+652 VGEWTPEKWDYWLQ
-666 TARESGT
+666 TARDVGA

-689 QISGKSVF
+689 EISGESVF

-702 TKNMHSIFN
+702 TKNMQSIFK
-711 HLANHLGD
+711 HLANHLGE
-719 QFGAEVSIEVDTL
+719 QFGAQVSIAVDTSL
-732 LASNYE
+732 NSDNE

-747 LREVKAKDSAK
+747 LREVKAKDYAK
-758 ELIIQSPVM
+758 ELLIQSPVM
-767 QRLIHDSKGEIT
+767 QRLIHDSKGEIVN
-779 HLRLLDDTE
+779 LKLLTDAE

>member
-19 ELVGQS
+19 ELVGQT

-77 VCSSCVAIDQGRYID
+77 VCSSCVAIDQGRFID

-112 NVAYAPTQGRY
+112 NVPYAPTQGRY

-141 LLKTLEEPPAHVKF
+141 LLKTLEEPPSHVKF

-184 AISEHLANLLTLEGV
+184 ALSDHIAHLLTQEGIAF
-199 NYTQPALWQLAN
+199 TQPALWQLAN
-211 AAKGSLRDALSLTDQ
+211 AAKGSVRDALSLTDQ
-226 AIAFGEGTLTDET
+226 AIAFGQGSLTDET

-247 DSADLVSLLLDIYQ
+247 DNADLVQLLLDIYQ
-261 GNTEAVSA
+261 GDTESVSA

-297 LQLLPNVA
+297 VQLLPNVA

-311 QANQI
+311 QAEQI
-316 KRLASIIGPDV
+316 KQLASIITADV
-327 LQLYYQIVI
+327 LQLYYQIVV

-360 AFRPLAINEVPMPTA
+360 AFRPLAINEVPTPTVSDSRPA
-375 MPTQAQPDNTVSI
+375 VASTNEATVPQQAQAAVPAQDTREHEMSTGTVDPEPDEPYSTVEAELETKVATDTVIEPSTTDSLNANSLQQADDYNGGLDNPNNLTSASSLDDLSKFGSETIEVESNVQNLDNSTQNNTDNIEFESDY
-388 PQPQSDLQPQSE
+388 QLNALFTGESDLQSSVSYNNADSMQSVDAE
-400 NSSSEIEPQSGLRN
+400 SDGIAVERQTFLETSETHSNQNQSSYQPPTDQPANSEI
-414 DNESEMGTELQS
+414 
-426 VNEPESE
+426 
-433 AENFNLQDD
+433 
-442 VIEDTDLIET
+442 
-452 VEDSNQPNTLTFDQ
+452 
-466 QPAESTIEHN
+466 H
-476 DSVIEDSDNG
+476 
-486 FDNALPDLTSDVQID
+486 
-501 PETEMPN
+501 
-508 QKEISTPSQADS
+508 SQLA
-520 ERQSIT
+520 
-526 VQGTNVHP
+526 
-534 DTIIEAEVNTIQG
+534 
-547 KDSIKTE
+547 
-554 NNNSDSHSN
+554 
-563 FELNTL
+563 
-569 FETKSGLKSPVSHN
+569 
-583 KADTIPSEDAKSSG
+583 
-597 IISEQQSSIKLNETN
+597 
-612 VNQDQSISTSTLN
+612 
-625 HPAENEKISKFSAE
+625 AE
-639 DPRSLLKCAPVEL
+639 DPRSLLKCVPIEL
-652 IGEWTPEKWDYWLQ
+652 VGQWTPEKWDYWLQ
-666 TARESGT
+666 TARESGA

-689 QISGKSVF
+689 EISGESVF

-702 TKNMHSIFN
+702 TKNMQSIFK
-711 HLANHLGD
+711 HLANHLSQ
-719 QFGAEVSIEVDTL
+719 QFGAQVSIAVDTSL
-732 LASNYE
+732 NSDNQG
-738 DLLPQNRQK
+738 LLPQNRQK
-747 LREVKAKDSAK
+747 VREVQAKDYAK
-758 ELIIQSPVM
+758 QLLTQSPVM
-767 QRLIHDSKGEIT
+767 QRLIRDFKGEIVN
-779 HLRLLDDTE
+779 LKLLTDAE

>member
-19 ELVGQS
+19 ELVGQT

-77 VCSSCVAIDQGRYID
+77 VCSSCVAIDQGRFID

-112 NVAYAPTQGRY
+112 NVPYAPTQGRY

-141 LLKTLEEPPAHVKF
+141 LLKTLEEPPSHVKF

-184 AISEHLANLLTLEGV
+184 ALSDHIANLLTQEGIAF
-199 NYTQPALWQLAN
+199 TQPALWQLAN
-211 AAKGSLRDALSLTDQ
+211 AAKGSVRDALSLTDQ
-226 AIAFGEGTLTDET
+226 AIAFGQGALTDET

-247 DSADLVSLLLDIYQ
+247 DNADLVQLLLDIYQ
-261 GNTEAVSA
+261 GDTESVSA

-297 LQLLPNVA
+297 VQLLPSVA

-311 QANQI
+311 QAHQI
-316 KRLASIIGPDV
+316 KQLANIISADV
-327 LQLYYQIVI
+327 LQLYYQIII

-360 AFRPLAINEVPMPTA
+360 AFRPLAINEVPTP
-375 MPTQAQPDNTVSI
+375 TVSDSPPI
-388 PQPQSDLQPQSE
+388 TVAE
-400 NSSSEIEPQSGLRN
+400 SSSQAATSQQAEPEAEVSDPKPLAEEMSADITNG
-414 DNESEMGTELQS
+414 DNESALA
-426 VNEPESE
+426 V
-433 AENFNLQDD
+433 
-442 VIEDTDLIET
+442 ET
-452 VEDSNQPNTLTFDQ
+452 
-466 QPAESTIEHN
+466 
-476 DSVIEDSDNG
+476 
-486 FDNALPDLTSDVQID
+486 
-501 PETEMPN
+501 
-508 QKEISTPSQADS
+508 
-520 ERQSIT
+520 
-526 VQGTNVHP
+526 
-534 DTIIEAEVNTIQG
+534 EAEVPTNTEMAIDAPTPDSLVA
-547 KDSIKTE
+547 DSIDQTE
-554 NNNSDSHSN
+554 NYEDNLNYVSSLDSGSGQVENNLPNLEDSAKSNTDNIDFESDSQ
-563 FELNTL
+563 LNPL
-569 FETKSGLKSPVSHN
+569 FTDQSHLKSPVSHN
-583 KADTIPSEDAKSSG
+583 NTDSIQSVDAESDGITIEQQAFLETNENPSEPSQALSTSPP
-597 IISEQQSSIKLNETN
+597 EQSSKSEINSPLS
-612 VNQDQSISTSTLN
+612 D
-625 HPAENEKISKFSAE
+625 E

-652 IGEWTPEKWDYWLQ
+652 VGEWTPEKWDYWLQ
-666 TARESGT
+666 TARESGA

-689 QISGKSVF
+689 EISGESVF

-702 TKNMHSIFN
+702 TKNMQSIFK
-711 HLANHLGD
+711 HLANHLNQ
-719 QFGAEVSIEVDTL
+719 QFGAQVSIAVDTSL
-732 LASNYE
+732 NSGNE
-738 DLLPQNRQK
+738 DFLPQNRQK
-747 LREVKAKDSAK
+747 LREVKAKDYAK
-758 ELIIQSPVM
+758 QLLTNSPVM
-767 QRLIHDSKGEIT
+767 QRLIHDFKGEIVN
-779 HLRLLDDTE
+779 LKLLTDVE

>member
-19 ELVGQS
+19 ELVGQT

-77 VCSSCVAIDQGRYID
+77 VCSSCVAIDQGRFID

-112 NVAYAPTQGRY
+112 NVPYAPTQGRY

-141 LLKTLEEPPAHVKF
+141 LLKTLEEPPSHVKF

-184 AISEHLANLLTLEGV
+184 ALSDHIANLLTQEGIAF
-199 NYTQPALWQLAN
+199 TQPALWQLAN
-211 AAKGSLRDALSLTDQ
+211 AAKGSVRDALSLTDQ
-226 AIAFGEGTLTDET
+226 AIAFGQGALTDET

-247 DSADLVSLLLDIYQ
+247 DNADLVQLLLDIYQ
-261 GNTEAVSA
+261 GDKESVSA

-297 LQLLPNVA
+297 VQLLPSVA

-311 QANQI
+311 QADQI
-316 KRLASIIGPDV
+316 KQLANIISADV
-327 LQLYYQIVI
+327 LQLYYQIII

-360 AFRPLAINEVPMPTA
+360 AFRPLAINEVPTP
-375 MPTQAQPDNTVSI
+375 TVSDSPPI
-388 PQPQSDLQPQSE
+388 TVSESTNQVATSQQAEPEVEVSDPKPLAQEMSADITNE
-400 NSSSEIEPQSGLRN
+400 
-414 DNESEMGTELQS
+414 DNESALA
-426 VNEPESE
+426 V
-433 AENFNLQDD
+433 
-442 VIEDTDLIET
+442 ET
-452 VEDSNQPNTLTFDQ
+452 
-466 QPAESTIEHN
+466 
-476 DSVIEDSDNG
+476 
-486 FDNALPDLTSDVQID
+486 
-501 PETEMPN
+501 
-508 QKEISTPSQADS
+508 
-520 ERQSIT
+520 
-526 VQGTNVHP
+526 
-534 DTIIEAEVNTIQG
+534 EAEVATNTETAIDAPAP
-547 KDSIKTE
+547 DSLVANSIDQTDNYEDNLNYVSSLDSGSGQVE
-554 NNNSDSHSN
+554 NNLPNLEDSAKSNTDNIDFESDSQ
-563 FELNTL
+563 LNPL
-569 FETKSGLKSPVSHN
+569 FTDQSHLKSPVSHN
-583 KADTIPSEDAKSSG
+583 NTDSIQSVDAESDGITIEQQAFLETNENPSEPSQALSTSPT
-597 IISEQQSSIKLNETN
+597 EQSSKSEINSPLS
-612 VNQDQSISTSTLN
+612 D
-625 HPAENEKISKFSAE
+625 E

-652 IGEWTPEKWDYWLQ
+652 VGEWTPEKWDYWLQ
-666 TARESGT
+666 TARESGA

-689 QISGKSVF
+689 EISGESVF

-702 TKNMHSIFN
+702 TKNMQSIFK
-711 HLANHLGD
+711 HLANHLNQ
-719 QFGAEVSIEVDTL
+719 QFGAQVSIAVDTSL
-732 LASNYE
+732 NSDNE
-738 DLLPQNRQK
+738 DFLPQNRQK
-747 LREVKAKDSAK
+747 LREVKAKDYAK
-758 ELIIQSPVM
+758 QLLTNSPVM
-767 QRLIHDSKGEIT
+767 QRLIHDFKGEIVN
-779 HLRLLDDTE
+779 LKLLTDVE

>member
-19 ELVGQS
+19 ELVGQT

-77 VCSSCVAIDQGRYID
+77 VCSSCVAIDQGRFID

-112 NVAYAPTQGRY
+112 NVPYAPTQGRY

-141 LLKTLEEPPAHVKF
+141 LLKTLEEPPSHVKF

-184 AISEHLANLLTLEGV
+184 ALSDHIANLLTQEGIAF
-199 NYTQPALWQLAN
+199 TQPALWQLAN
-211 AAKGSLRDALSLTDQ
+211 AAKGSVRDALSLTDQ
-226 AIAFGEGTLTDET
+226 AIAFGQGALTDET

-247 DSADLVSLLLDIYQ
+247 DNADLVQLLLDIYQ
-261 GNTEAVSA
+261 GDTESVSA

-277 MVDAGSMFDGLAE
+277 MVDASSMFDGLAE

-297 LQLLPNVA
+297 VQLLPSVA

-311 QANQI
+311 QADQI
-316 KRLASIIGPDV
+316 KQLANIISADV
-327 LQLYYQIVI
+327 LQLYYQIII

-360 AFRPLAINEVPMPTA
+360 AFRPLAINEVPTP
-375 MPTQAQPDNTVSI
+375 TVS
-388 PQPQSDLQPQSE
+388 
-400 NSSSEIEPQSGLRN
+400 
-414 DNESEMGTELQS
+414 
-426 VNEPESE
+426 
-433 AENFNLQDD
+433 
-442 VIEDTDLIET
+442 
-452 VEDSNQPNTLTFDQ
+452 DS
-466 QPAESTIEHN
+466 
-476 DSVIEDSDNG
+476 
-486 FDNALPDLTSDVQID
+486 
-501 PETEMPN
+501 
-508 QKEISTPSQADS
+508 
-520 ERQSIT
+520 QSIT
-526 VQGTNVHP
+526 VTESSHQAATSQQAEP
-534 DTIIEAEVNTIQG
+534 EAEVFDPKPLAEEINADITNEDNESALAVETESEVAIDT
-547 KDSIKTE
+547 KMAIDAPTPDSLVADSINQTDNYEDNLNYVSSLDSGSGQVE
-554 NNNSDSHSN
+554 NNLPNLEDSAKSNTDNIDFESDSQ
-563 FELNTL
+563 LNPL
-569 FETKSGLKSPVSHN
+569 FTDQSHLKSPVSHN
-583 KADTIPSEDAKSSG
+583 NTDTIQSVDAESDGITIEQQAFLETNENPSEPSQALSTSPT
-597 IISEQQSSIKLNETN
+597 EQSSKSEINSPLS
-612 VNQDQSISTSTLN
+612 D
-625 HPAENEKISKFSAE
+625 E

-652 IGEWTPEKWDYWLQ
+652 VGEWTPEKWDYWLQ
-666 TARESGT
+666 TARESGA

-689 QISGKSVF
+689 EISGESVF

-702 TKNMHSIFN
+702 TKNMQSIFK
-711 HLANHLGD
+711 HLANHLNQ
-719 QFGAEVSIEVDTL
+719 QFGAQVSIAVDTSL
-732 LASNYE
+732 NSDNE
-738 DLLPQNRQK
+738 DFLPQNRQK
-747 LREVKAKDSAK
+747 LREVKAKDYAK
-758 ELIIQSPVM
+758 QLLTNSPVM
-767 QRLIHDSKGEIT
+767 QRLIHDFKGEIVN
-779 HLRLLDDTE
+779 LKLLTDVE

>member
-19 ELVGQS
+19 ELVGQT
-25 HVSKALINAIDHNR
+25 HVSKALINAIDNNR

-77 VCSSCVAIDQGRYID
+77 VCSSCVAIDQGRFID

-112 NVAYAPTQGRY
+112 NVPYAPTQGRY

-141 LLKTLEEPPAHVKF
+141 LLKTLEEPPSHVKF

-184 AISEHLANLLTLEGV
+184 ALSDHIANLLTQEGIAF
-199 NYTQPALWQLAN
+199 TQPALWQLAN
-211 AAKGSLRDALSLTDQ
+211 AAKGSVRDALSLTDQ
-226 AIAFGEGTLTDET
+226 AIAFGQGALTDET

-247 DSADLVSLLLDIYQ
+247 DNADLVQLLLDIYQ
-261 GNTEAVSA
+261 GDTESVSA

-297 LQLLPNVA
+297 VQLLPSVA

-311 QANQI
+311 QAYQI
-316 KRLASIIGPDV
+316 KQLANIISADV
-327 LQLYYQIVI
+327 LQLYYQIII

-360 AFRPLAINEVPMPTA
+360 AFRPLAINEVPTL
-375 MPTQAQPDNTVSI
+375 TVSDSPPI
-388 PQPQSDLQPQSE
+388 TVAE
-400 NSSSEIEPQSGLRN
+400 SSSQAATSQQAEPEAEVSDPKPLAEEMSADITNG
-414 DNESEMGTELQS
+414 DNESALA
-426 VNEPESE
+426 V
-433 AENFNLQDD
+433 
-442 VIEDTDLIET
+442 ET
-452 VEDSNQPNTLTFDQ
+452 
-466 QPAESTIEHN
+466 
-476 DSVIEDSDNG
+476 
-486 FDNALPDLTSDVQID
+486 
-501 PETEMPN
+501 
-508 QKEISTPSQADS
+508 
-520 ERQSIT
+520 
-526 VQGTNVHP
+526 
-534 DTIIEAEVNTIQG
+534 EAEVATNTEMAIDAPTPDSLVA
-547 KDSIKTE
+547 DSIDQTE
-554 NNNSDSHSN
+554 NYEDNLNYVSSLDSGSGQVENNLPNLEDSAKSNTDNIDFESDSQ
-563 FELNTL
+563 LNPL
-569 FETKSGLKSPVSHN
+569 FTDQSHLKSPVSHN
-583 KADTIPSEDAKSSG
+583 NTDSIQSVDAESDGITIEQQAFLETNENPSEPSQALSTSPT
-597 IISEQQSSIKLNETN
+597 EQSSKSEINSPLSDK
-612 VNQDQSISTSTLN
+612 
-625 HPAENEKISKFSAE
+625 
-639 DPRSLLKCAPVEL
+639 DPRSLLKCALVEL
-652 IGEWTPEKWDYWLQ
+652 VGEWTPEKWDYWLQ
-666 TARESGT
+666 TARESGA

-689 QISGKSVF
+689 EISGESVF

-702 TKNMHSIFN
+702 TKNMQSIFK
-711 HLANHLGD
+711 HLANHLNQ
-719 QFGAEVSIEVDTL
+719 QFGAQVSIAVDTSL
-732 LASNYE
+732 NSDNE
-738 DLLPQNRQK
+738 DFLPQNRQK
-747 LREVKAKDSAK
+747 LREVKAKDYAK
-758 ELIIQSPVM
+758 QLLTNSPVM
-767 QRLIHDSKGEIT
+767 QRLIHDFKGEIVN
-779 HLRLLDDTE
+779 LKLLTDVE

>member
-19 ELVGQS
+19 ELVGQT

-77 VCSSCVAIDQGRYID
+77 VCSSCVAIDQGRFID

-112 NVAYAPTQGRY
+112 NVPYAPTQGRY

-141 LLKTLEEPPAHVKF
+141 LLKTLEEPPSHVKF

-184 AISEHLANLLTLEGV
+184 ALSDHIANLLTQEGIAF
-199 NYTQPALWQLAN
+199 TQPALWQLAN
-211 AAKGSLRDALSLTDQ
+211 AAKGSVRDALSLTDQ
-226 AIAFGEGTLTDET
+226 AIAFGQGELTDET

-247 DSADLVSLLLDIYQ
+247 DNADLVQLLLDIYQ
-261 GNTEAVSA
+261 GDTESVSA

-297 LQLLPNVA
+297 VQLLPNVA

-311 QANQI
+311 QAEQI
-316 KRLASIIGPDV
+316 KQLANIITADV

-360 AFRPLAINEVPMPTA
+360 AFRPLAINEVPTPTVSDSQPA
-375 MPTQAQPDNTVSI
+375 VASITEAAVVQQAQAEVPAHNSVEHEGSAGTINADAEPD
-388 PQPQSDLQPQSE
+388 
-400 NSSSEIEPQSGLRN
+400 
-414 DNESEMGTELQS
+414 ELY
-426 VNEPESE
+426 
-433 AENFNLQDD
+433 
-442 VIEDTDLIET
+442 
-452 VEDSNQPNTLTFDQ
+452 
-466 QPAESTIEHN
+466 STIEAE
-476 DSVIEDSDNG
+476 I
-486 FDNALPDLTSDVQID
+486 
-501 PETEMPN
+501 ETE
-508 QKEISTPSQADS
+508 
-520 ERQSIT
+520 
-526 VQGTNVHP
+526 VVTNT
-534 DTIIEAEVNTIQG
+534 DIAIEASTTDSLTTNGLNQTDNYDGGLDNTNNLSNASNSSNLDDSSKLGAELVEVESNVQNLDNSVQSNTDNI
-547 KDSIKTE
+547 E
-554 NNNSDSHSN
+554 FESDYQ
-563 FELNTL
+563 LNTL
-569 FETKSGLKSPVSHN
+569 FTDESDLQSSVSHN
-583 KADTIPSEDAKSSG
+583 DTDSMQSADAELDG
-597 IISEQQSSIKLNETN
+597 ITVEQQTFLETSEAHS
-612 VNQDQSISTSTLN
+612 NQVQSPSQPPTDQ
-625 HPAENEKISKFSAE
+625 PANSEINSQLAAE
-639 DPRSLLKCAPVEL
+639 DPRSLLKCVPIEL
-652 IGEWTPEKWDYWLQ
+652 VGQWTPEKWDYWLQ
-666 TARESGT
+666 TARESGA

-689 QISGKSVF
+689 EISGESVF

-702 TKNMHSIFN
+702 TKNMQSIFK
-711 HLANHLGD
+711 HLANHLSQ
-719 QFGAEVSIEVDTL
+719 QFGAQVSIAVDTSL
-732 LASNYE
+732 NSDNQG
-738 DLLPQNRQK
+738 LLPQNRQK
-747 LREVKAKDSAK
+747 VREVKAKDYAK
-758 ELIIQSPVM
+758 QLLTQSPVM
-767 QRLIHDSKGEIT
+767 QRLIHDFKGEIVN
-779 HLRLLDDTE
+779 LKLLTDAE